1 MRYIIIILFQ
11 LSHST
16 TTFRHIIWP
25 YKYIVAQ
32 IILVIQNIFLY
43 YFLHVFYNFNVHTV
57 EHIQNMYIV
66 QTVYLEWPRVVNF
79 IHTSGGDPLYTLPIR
94 RAEGLYGWVRCKGY
108 LYTRFLIKNLIRYR
122 HQPHRPDCTGEG
134 PSSSIFSLG
143 YIVASAPTATFLFFD
158 AEIPF
163 FGTVYCRHLFSPKNI

>member
-1 MRYIIIILFQ
+1 MYIQ
-11 LSHST
+11 LSI
-16 TTFRHIIWP
+16 FRTCTDSIFRVAKGGEFQSHEWWGSVV
-25 YKYIVAQ
+25 YITQ
-32 IILVIQNIFLY
+32 I
-43 YFLHVFYNFNVHTV
+43 
-57 EHIQNMYIV
+57 
-66 QTVYLEWPRVVNF
+66 
-79 IHTSGGDPLYTLPIR
+79 PIR

-143 YIVASAPTATFLFFD
+143 YIVASAPTATFLFFA